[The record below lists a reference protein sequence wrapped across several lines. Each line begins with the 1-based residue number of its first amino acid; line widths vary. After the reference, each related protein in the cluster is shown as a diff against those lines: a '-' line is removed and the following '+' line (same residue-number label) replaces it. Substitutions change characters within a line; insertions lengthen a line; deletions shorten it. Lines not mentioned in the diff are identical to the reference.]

1 MRITEY
7 IKDHPLYLDGGTGTM
22 LQAAGLA
29 PGELPER
36 WCITHPD
43 IVTGVHRAYYE
54 AGSHV
59 VSANTFGANL
69 LHYTPDE
76 LEEVIRAAMDC
87 VKTARAQSGGAH
99 PKWVAADIG
108 PTGRLLAPYG
118 DFDFEEAV
126 EVFAAT
132 VRLAE
137 KYGAELLFIQ
147 TMNDSYETK
156 AALLAAKENS
166 SLPVFVANA
175 YGEDGKLMTGATPAA
190 MVAMLEG
197 MGADAVGVNCSL
209 GPRALDGVVAEY
221 LRTASVP
228 VLVKPNAGL
237 PRAQDGKTVYDL
249 PAEEFAAAVAD
260 QMRRGVRIAGGCCGT
275 TPAYIAALTA
285 ASAGVTPP
293 PLTEKNR
300 TCVSSYT
307 HAVEFGDRAVLIGER
322 INPTGKKRL
331 RQALAEEDMDYVLG
345 EAISQQ
351 EKGVHVLDVN
361 VGVPELDEKHLL
373 QRVVCELQAVVDL
386 PLQIDTANPAAMEA
400 ALRRYNGKALLNSV
414 NGKEE
419 SMAAVFPLAKK
430 YGGVVIALTL
440 DETGIPATAD
450 GRVAIA
456 RRILERAADYGI
468 AAKDIVFD
476 PLAMTV
482 STDPQAARETLAAV
496 RRIRQELGCHTS
508 LGVSNVS
515 FGLPA
520 REAVNSTFFAMAL
533 ENGLSA
539 AIMNPNA
546 VDMLKTYYAFTAL
559 NGQDPHCED
568 YVAFAGS
575 LPAPAA
581 AASAVSTAPAAEQE
595 GLSPLQRAVVK
606 GLREQAARLT
616 AELLE
621 TTPPMDVVEREIIP
635 ALNRVGDGFE
645 NKTVYLPQLLMSAEA
660 AGAAAEQIKVHMTT
674 VGGSAATGC
683 RVVLATVQGDI
694 HDIGKN
700 IVKLLL
706 ENYGFAVTDLGKD
719 VSPETVAE
727 KVVEL
732 GAPLVGL
739 SALMT
744 TTVPAMEETIRLMRR
759 RAPDCRIVVGGAVL
773 NKEYAAAIG
782 ADRYAADAMETVR
795 YAQEV
800 QALQKS

>member
-1 MRITEY
+1 
-7 IKDHPLYLDGGTGTM
+7 
-22 LQAAGLA
+22 
-29 PGELPER
+29 
-36 WCITHPD
+36 
-43 IVTGVHRAYYE
+43 
-54 AGSHV
+54 
-59 VSANTFGANL
+59 
-69 LHYTPDE
+69 
-76 LEEVIRAAMDC
+76 
-87 VKTARAQSGGAH
+87 
-99 PKWVAADIG
+99 
-108 PTGRLLAPYG
+108 
-118 DFDFEEAV
+118 
-126 EVFAAT
+126 
-132 VRLAE
+132 
-137 KYGAELLFIQ
+137 
-147 TMNDSYETK
+147 
-156 AALLAAKENS
+156 
-166 SLPVFVANA
+166 
-175 YGEDGKLMTGATPAA
+175 
-190 MVAMLEG
+190 
-197 MGADAVGVNCSL
+197 
-209 GPRALDGVVAEY
+209 
-221 LRTASVP
+221 
-228 VLVKPNAGL
+228 
-237 PRAQDGKTVYDL
+237 
-249 PAEEFAAAVAD
+249 
-260 QMRRGVRIAGGCCGT
+260 
-275 TPAYIAALTA
+275 
-285 ASAGVTPP
+285 
-293 PLTEKNR
+293 
-300 TCVSSYT
+300 
-307 HAVEFGDRAVLIGER
+307 
-322 INPTGKKRL
+322 
-331 RQALAEEDMDYVLG
+331 
-345 EAISQQ
+345 
-351 EKGVHVLDVN
+351 
-361 VGVPELDEKHLL
+361 
-373 QRVVCELQAVVDL
+373 
-386 PLQIDTANPAAMEA
+386 
-400 ALRRYNGKALLNSV
+400 
-414 NGKEE
+414 
-419 SMAAVFPLAKK
+419 
-430 YGGVVIALTL
+430 
-440 DETGIPATAD
+440 
-450 GRVAIA
+450 
-456 RRILERAADYGI
+456 
-468 AAKDIVFD
+468 
-476 PLAMTV
+476 
-482 STDPQAARETLAAV
+482 
-496 RRIRQELGCHTS
+496 
-508 LGVSNVS
+508 
-515 FGLPA
+515 
-520 REAVNSTFFAMAL
+520 
-533 ENGLSA
+533 
-539 AIMNPNA
+539 MNPNA

-719 VSPETVAE
+719 VPPETVAE